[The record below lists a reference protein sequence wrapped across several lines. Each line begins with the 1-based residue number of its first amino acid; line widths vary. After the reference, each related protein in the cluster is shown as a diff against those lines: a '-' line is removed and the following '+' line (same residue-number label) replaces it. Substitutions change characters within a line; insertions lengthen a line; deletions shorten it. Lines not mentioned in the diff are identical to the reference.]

1 MDVKSD
7 LEHSRLTDHSYR
19 NLVLGCLVAILLL
32 MIGIVRFWPESE
44 YSPPSELT
52 IIEQETLFLE
62 DIIITTQESAPAS
75 PPKPEMPVPVPD
87 DEVIDVEL
95 ELDFELDPSDL
106 TSLESGRGEGESGEA
121 ARISG
126 NPDRPPS
133 VVRIVEA
140 TARQFVPE
148 QYRGQ
153 LEIIVNFLVD
163 ETGEVEEA
171 HIMEYRLYGEDGSY
185 ESLSSVPDDLAEA
198 VIQAAMQWRFRPARD
213 EGEVVKAFVRQR
225 FNY

>member
-1 MDVKSD
+1 M
-7 LEHSRLTDHSYR
+7 
-19 NLVLGCLVAILLL
+19 VAILLL
-32 MIGIVRFWPESE
+32 MSRIARFWPESE
-44 YSPPSELT
+44 YAPPSELT
-52 IIEQETLFLE
+52 ILEQDTLRPE
-62 DIIITTQESAPAS
+62 DVITTTQAS
-75 PPKPEMPVPVPD
+75 PPASSPLPEAPVPGPAG
-87 DEVIDVEL
+87 EVIDVEL

-106 TSLESGRGEGESGEA
+106 TSREPGRGEGESGEA

-148 QYRGQ
+148 QDRGQ

-163 ETGEVEEA
+163 ETGAVEAA
-171 HIMEYRLYGEDGSY
+171 HIMEDRLYGEDGSY

>member
-1 MDVKSD
+1 
-7 LEHSRLTDHSYR
+7 
-19 NLVLGCLVAILLL
+19 
-32 MIGIVRFWPESE
+32 
-44 YSPPSELT
+44 
-52 IIEQETLFLE
+52 
-62 DIIITTQESAPAS
+62 
-75 PPKPEMPVPVPD
+75 MPVPVPD

-106 TSLESGRGEGESGEA
+106 TSLEPGRGEGESGEA

-163 ETGEVEEA
+163 EDRKST
-171 HIMEYRLYGEDGSY
+171 RLNSSHVAISY
-185 ESLSSVPDDLAEA
+185 A
-198 VIQAAMQWRFRPARD
+198 VFCLKKKKDRC
-213 EGEVVKAFVRQR
+213 
-225 FNY
+225 

>member
-1 MDVKSD
+1 
-7 LEHSRLTDHSYR
+7 
-19 NLVLGCLVAILLL
+19 

-106 TSLESGRGEGESGEA
+106 TSLELGRGEGESGGPPRNRETTD
-121 ARISG
+121 RHHKWYELWKPRLG
-126 NPDRPPS
+126 NLS
-133 VVRIVEA
+133 
-140 TARQFVPE
+140 
-148 QYRGQ
+148 
-153 LEIIVNFLVD
+153 LNN
-163 ETGEVEEA
+163 TGGNW
-171 HIMEYRLYGEDGSY
+171 R
-185 ESLSSVPDDLAEA
+185 SL
-198 VIQAAMQWRFRPARD
+198 
-213 EGEVVKAFVRQR
+213 
-225 FNY
+225 